1 MEFLMFDNLLYQDVG
16 KLLIQDLVSK
26 KLPQSI
32 LLSGPPASGKL
43 TCALELARIVSCHT
57 SGEEKGKWS
66 CTCESCLKYKA
77 LVHPDLLLTGFRDC
91 TLEIAAA
98 AKTLLQA
105 SESKQHLEAA
115 RYLYIRSV
123 RKLTARFNPVLI
135 EGDTKAS
142 KIEPLIVSLD
152 EMLEEIEPH
161 QELPSVDKLQ
171 KIIDKIAV
179 KAQQL
184 ESGFMYESLPVSQI
198 RKASMWARYTVA
210 DSKKVLI
217 IENADRMQ
225 EGVRNAL
232 LKILEE
238 PPADTLFILTTS
250 RRSAVMPTIL
260 SRVRTYTF
268 NDRTFDQ
275 QCEVI
280 GRIFHSN
287 VPVQKDT
294 KEQNMVIEQYLNS
307 FLPITPEHIAELA
320 SDFISTIHKRHVP
333 NIDDLAKEMKNFEPR
348 VMLKMFFN
356 ELIVSHEHTLYSIT
370 DASEYAAWQ
379 EIGAKLIKTIQES
392 YSNIITFNQTPASAF
407 DQIVYIFLEEGLL

>member
-1 MEFLMFDNLLYQDVG
+1 MFDNLLHQEAAA
-16 KLLIQDLVSK
+16 LLIQDFVSN
-26 KLPQSI
+26 KLPQAV
-32 LLSGPPASGKL
+32 LLSGPSASGKL
-43 TCALELARIVSCHT
+43 TCALELARIVSCHAE
-57 SGEEKGKWS
+57 GEKKGSWT
-66 CTCESCLKYKA
+66 CTCESCLKHKA

-98 AKTLLQA
+98 AKTLMQA
-105 SESKQHLEAA
+105 IESKKHIEAA

-123 RKLTARFNPVLI
+123 RKLTSRFNPVLI

-152 EMLEEIEPH
+152 EMLEEIEP
-161 QELPSVDKLQ
+161 QRPLLSVDKLQ

-179 KAQQL
+179 KSQKL
-184 ESGFMYESLPVSQI
+184 ESGFMYESLPISQI
-198 RKASMWARYTVA
+198 RKASAWARYTVA

-238 PPADTLFILTTS
+238 PPEDTLFVLTTT

-260 SRVRTYTF
+260 SRVRTYSF
-268 NDRTFDQ
+268 CNRTFDQ
-275 QCEVI
+275 QREVI
-280 GRIFHSN
+280 QRVFHSD
-287 VPVQKDT
+287 VLSPTGVIP
-294 KEQNMVIEQYLNS
+294 QNDVIDYYLS
-307 FLPITPEHIAELA
+307 GFLPIMPQRIAELA
-320 SDFISTIHKRHVP
+320 NNFIETIHKRHVP
-333 NIDDLAKEMKNFEPR
+333 NIDNLVKEMKNFEPR

-356 ELIVSHEHTLYSIT
+356 ELIMSHERSLYSIT
-370 DASEYAAWQ
+370 DAAKYAAWQ
-379 EIGAKLIKTIQES
+379 EIGTKLIKTIQES
-392 YSNIITFNQTPASAF
+392 YSNIITFNQSPASAF